1 MDGYNFARSALM
13 AARGDGDPLPLSQQY
28 LNSHDSSQHSLIV
41 CRGYLA
47 KGAVYKSQGRKSD
60 AQRSFI
66 QARYLAP
73 ANLKPLVEKLS
84 AM

>member
-1 MDGYNFARSALM
+1 MTVITSADIADNIRLICVIGALIMMDCILM
-13 AARGDGDPLPLSQQY
+13 
-28 LNSHDSSQHSLIV
+28 

-60 AQRSFI
+60 AQRMFI

-73 ANLKPLVEKLS
+73 GNVKPLVERLS
-84 AM
+84 VM